1 MILEVDYIRSLVD
14 NIIAIMNKNDKIKRF
29 KELGSEPSGSTDVVK
44 IVLASAEDKFDELF
58 ATLGSI
64 SLPQSEA
71 VKFQASLNNFRL
83 ALVED
88 SLKEKPTALVLRVRM
103 YMHTM
108 YICIVTCTCTLLY
121 VIAEIPLVGCCRYTD
136 TGLIVY
142 EDKPGLSIM

>member
-1 MILEVDYIRSLVD
+1 MKVYGLLVILELDYIRSLAENV
-14 NIIAIMNKNDKIKRF
+14 IAIMNKNDKIKRF

-44 IVLASAEDKFDELF
+44 VDLASAEDKFDELF

-103 YMHTM
+103 YMRTM
-108 YICIVTCTCTLLY
+108 F
-121 VIAEIPLVGCCRYTD
+121 A
-136 TGLIVY
+136 
-142 EDKPGLSIM
+142 